1 MANLELMSAEHA
13 ELVWQKYTEME
24 LNGSTQPLKILEFLS
39 MVLQSGP
46 SAISSDW
53 CVAVVMMAVMRPESK
68 I

>member
-1 MANLELMSAEHA
+1 MANLELMSA

-24 LNGSTQPLKILEFLS
+24 LNGSTQPLKILEFLL

-46 SAISSDW
+46 SDISSDW